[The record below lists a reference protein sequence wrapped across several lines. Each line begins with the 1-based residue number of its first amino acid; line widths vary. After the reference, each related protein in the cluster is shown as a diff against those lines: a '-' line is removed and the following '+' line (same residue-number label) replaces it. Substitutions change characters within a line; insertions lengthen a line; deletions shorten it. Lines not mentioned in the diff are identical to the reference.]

1 MKHIFNRLTVIIG
14 LLAIFVGS
22 AFATNSF
29 LEETQNYSV
38 TPKGNGVVHFKIPIW
53 AYGRV
58 NNYRLGYGTV
68 THFMYI
74 RSTDTQNTSDPDKN
88 STAEIRVKMGTIKVT
103 KTADGGTKQIN
114 PGTDYQRVELPAQ
127 KSMDGSYQRVVFLEF
142 DWYVPQELTTTT
154 FYAGVDGLI
163 YKYDANDKSALQ
175 EMNIW
180 YCFPDRLD
188 GADDLIAPELQ
199 SPYLYFMDE
208 EGNPVREG
216 KAAIPY
222 VVYQTPKSYTTTFNS
237 QSVTVSNRA
246 GSIIVPTADT
256 IQRNFKATF
265 TVQPNSDVSTTV
277 ERSTNAIDIPAYHRI
292 YDFAVKEGKDAQ
304 GSYTGAKTLSWTIR
318 NPQAEDLMSTD
329 YFEIQRAQKEDYSD
343 AQTIQLLPMTPDSST
358 YTYVDET
365 TVPAGTAVTE
375 DSLQRYYNIDYK
387 NYVLKSEEGEP
398 LYSMNL
404 QLVAKT
410 KTQPAQP
417 IYYRVRRASA
427 SAWDWNHPFAQQTTL
442 QQHSYLAPLAL
453 TQPNYTLDPDFE
465 NNRKVHFNIKI
476 DNAQITDAPIVPADC
491 EIIPEFV
498 ENKMPIDSIT
508 LNVNVTPAFHEAV
521 SYIKF
526 KVDNR
531 HEVNV
536 WNEGMQTIKLPYC
549 RSGFLEIQ
557 IKGRWYN
564 TYLFNGCGNDFY
576 LEIIRLTEQKMVEM
590 DGGLYTFILDSRDR
604 YSGGWVYEG
613 HADFTPNQGTKVIP
627 AVVTDRWNEVKDTV
641 KQMMFEKL
649 ATRTAAG
656 QRTSRI

>member
-1 MKHIFNRLTVIIG
+1 MKTGHSYFRIIVCIIAA
-14 LLAIFVGS
+14 LVCILPER
-22 AFATNSF
+22 ATASNDF

-58 NNYRLGYGTV
+58 NNYRLGYGTSLWYSGTYNKTPTSGV

-74 RSTDTQNTSDPDKN
+74 RSTDTQNTSDPNKN
-88 STAEIRVKMGTIKVT
+88 STAEIRVSKGTVKVT
-103 KTADGGTKQIN
+103 KTSDGGTKQIDS
-114 PGTDYQRVELPAQ
+114 GTDYQKVELSAQ

-142 DWYVPQELTTTT
+142 DWYVPQDLSTTT

-163 YKYDANDKSALQ
+163 YKYDANDKSEIQ

-199 SPYLYFMDE
+199 SPYLYFMNE
-208 EGNPVREG
+208 EGSPVREG

-277 ERSTNAIDIPAYHRI
+277 ERSTNAINIPAYHRI

-427 SAWDWNHPFAQQTTL
+427 SAWDWDHPFAQQTTL

-491 EIIPEFV
+491 ELTPEFV

-526 KVDNR
+526 D
-531 HEVNV
+531 
-536 WNEGMQTIKLPYC
+536 TKLMCGVKACKPSSCRTVVPGPY
-549 RSGFLEIQ
+549 
-557 IKGRWYN
+557 
-564 TYLFNGCGNDFY
+564 
-576 LEIIRLTEQKMVEM
+576 
-590 DGGLYTFILDSRDR
+590 GLI
-604 YSGGWVYEG
+604 
-613 HADFTPNQGTKVIP
+613 
-627 AVVTDRWNEVKDTV
+627 
-641 KQMMFEKL
+641 
-649 ATRTAAG
+649 
-656 QRTSRI
+656 

>member
-58 NNYRLGYGTV
+58 NNYRLGYGTSLWYSGTYNKIPTSGV
-68 THFMYI
+68 THFVYI

-88 STAEIRVKMGTIKVT
+88 STAEIRVSKGTVKVT
-103 KTADGGTKQIN
+103 KTADGGTKQIDA
-114 PGTDYQRVELPAQ
+114 GTDYQRVELPAQ

-154 FYAGVDGLI
+154 FYAGVEGLI
-163 YKYDANDKSALQ
+163 YKYDANDKSELQ

-476 DNAQITDAPIVPADC
+476 DNAEITDAPIVPADC
-491 EIIPEFV
+491 ELTPEFV

-508 LNVNVTPAFHEAV
+508 LNVLL
-521 SYIKF
+521 SSWRI
-526 KVDNR
+526 R
-531 HEVNV
+531 
-536 WNEGMQTIKLPYC
+536 C
-549 RSGFLEIQ
+549 RS
-557 IKGRWYN
+557 
-564 TYLFNGCGNDFY
+564 
-576 LEIIRLTEQKMVEM
+576 IRLRSM
-590 DGGLYTFILDSRDR
+590 
-604 YSGGWVYEG
+604 
-613 HADFTPNQGTKVIP
+613 
-627 AVVTDRWNEVKDTV
+627 
-641 KQMMFEKL
+641 
-649 ATRTAAG
+649 
-656 QRTSRI
+656 

>member
-1 MKHIFNRLTVIIG
+1 MKHVLNRLTVIIG
-14 LLAIFVGS
+14 LLVMFVGS

-58 NNYRLGYGTV
+58 NNYRLGYGTSLWYSGTYNKTPTSGV

-74 RSTDTQNTSDPDKN
+74 RSTDTQNTSDPNTN
-88 STAEIRVKMGTIKVT
+88 STAEIRVKMGTVKVT
-103 KTADGGTKQIN
+103 KTSDGGTKQIDS
-114 PGTDYQRVELPAQ
+114 GTDYQSVELPAQ

-142 DWYVPQELTTTT
+142 DWYVPQELTATT
-154 FYAGVDGLI
+154 FYAGVEGLI
-163 YKYDANDKSALQ
+163 YKYDAKDKSDEQ

-180 YCFPDRLD
+180 YGFPDRLD

-199 SPYLYFMDE
+199 SPYLYFMNE
-208 EGNPVREG
+208 EGSPVREG

-265 TVQPNSDVSTTV
+265 MVQPNSDVSTTV

-318 NPQAEDLMSTD
+318 NPQAEDLISTD

-343 AQTIQLLPMTPDSST
+343 AQTIQLLPMTSDSST

-427 SAWDWNHPFAQQTTL
+427 SAWDWDHPFAQQTTL

-476 DNAQITDAPIVPADC
+476 DNAEITDAPIVPADC
-491 EIIPEFV
+491 ELTPEFV

-508 LNVNVTPAFHEAV
+508 LNVNVTPAFHEAA

-526 KVDNR
+526 KVDGR
-531 HEVNV
+531 YEVNV
-536 WNEGMQTIKLPYC
+536 WGEGMQTIKLPYY
-549 RSGFLEIQ
+549 RSGFLEIE

-564 TYLFNGCGNDFY
+564 TYLFNGCGNDF
-576 LEIIRLTEQKMVEM
+576 
-590 DGGLYTFILDSRDR
+590 
-604 YSGGWVYEG
+604 
-613 HADFTPNQGTKVIP
+613 
-627 AVVTDRWNEVKDTV
+627 
-641 KQMMFEKL
+641 
-649 ATRTAAG
+649 
-656 QRTSRI
+656 